1 MDRKI
6 VEFSEGEFIVKS
18 YQCAVQK
25 GFFSRK
31 TDGYLQVTN
40 KRIIYATSSQIGGSS
55 LLVSELPL
63 MDVGPISSF
72 IGKSIKIW
80 ALLLF
85 VVTAFLIES
94 FLVDKLPEFMTHWAF
109 ALVLMLPWFILWL
122 IESNVLNQDLKDR
135 IIENLGSEHLKDIG
149 RVEPSQAIRTVFKV
163 LLYIGILL
171 LGAALIKSD
180 FVRGLGIFG
189 MAIPA
194 ALFTFMFL
202 KYFGLQDD
210 YILEIA
216 SKTGA
221 GTGITIRSASFQSLF
236 AKGKFAYP
244 GWIVPSKEAAV
255 VAKELGSLVMDLQQT
270 GDLAAMKWAQSE

>member
-31 TDGYLQVTN
+31 TDGYLQITN
-40 KRIIYATSSQIGGSS
+40 KRIIYATSTQLGGSN

-85 VVTAFLIES
+85 VGAAFMIAG
-94 FLVDKLPEFMTHWAF
+94 FLAEKLPEFMTHWAF
-109 ALVLMLPWFILWL
+109 ALVLMLPWFVFWL
-122 IESNVLNQDLKDR
+122 LESNILNQELKDR
-135 IIENLGSEHLKDIG
+135 IIHNFGSDQITEISK
-149 RVEPSQAIRTVFKV
+149 VETSQTLRIVFKV
-163 LLYIGILL
+163 LLYIGVLL
-171 LGAALIKSD
+171 LGAAFIKSD
-180 FVRGLGIFG
+180 FVRGLGIVG

-194 ALFTFMFL
+194 TLFTFMFL
-202 KYFGLQDD
+202 KFFGLQDD
-210 YILEIA
+210 YVLEIS

-236 AKGKFAYP
+236 TKGKFAFP
-244 GWIVPSKEAAV
+244 GSIVPSKEATV